1 MARSKHT
8 IPTLDDFRALLRRH
22 NLRATQQ
29 RLAVHEVMM
38 ELEHASAD
46 AVQKKLEER
55 GASVTVASVYN
66 ILSQLADYRIYGRRL
81 SATNKMF
88 FDIEGSRHVHMYDRE
103 NHVYRNL
110 KDDEELTELVAAHL
124 KRRRFKGYTVEGID
138 IQIIAK
144 PTCKTKKS

>member
-1 MARSKHT
+1 MVRSKHP
-8 IPTLDDFRALLRRH
+8 IPTLDDFRSQLRRH

-38 ELEHASAD
+38 ALEHASAD
-46 AVQKKLEER
+46 MVQNELAAR

-66 ILSQLADYRIYGRRL
+66 ILSQLADYRIYSRRL

-88 FDIEGSRHVHMYDRE
+88 FDIEGGRHIHLYDRE
-103 NHVYRNL
+103 NHSYRNL
-110 KDDEELTELVAAHL
+110 QDDELSELVAAHL
-124 KRRRFKGYTVEGID
+124 KRRKFKGYTVEGID

-144 PTCKTKKS
+144 PTRKTKKS

>member
-1 MARSKHT
+1 MVRAKHT
-8 IPTLDDFRALLRRH
+8 IPTLDDFRNQLRRH

-46 AVQKKLEER
+46 AVQQKLAER

-66 ILSQLADYRIYGRRL
+66 ILSGLADYRIYGRRL
-81 SATNKMF
+81 SATNKMY
-88 FDIEGSRHVHMYDRE
+88 FDIEGGRHIHMYDRE
-103 NHVYRNL
+103 NHSYRNL
-110 KDDEELTELVAAHL
+110 QDDELSELVAAHL
-124 KRRRFKGYTVEGID
+124 KRRKFKGYTVEGID

>member
-1 MARSKHT
+1 MPRKQRSLLS
-8 IPTLDDFRALLRRH
+8 LDDFCTQLRRH
-22 NLRATQQ
+22 GLKATRQ
-29 RLAVHEVMM
+29 RLAVHGIMM

-124 KRRRFKGYTVEGID
+124 KRRRFKGDTVEGID